1 MAATGIAMMNA
12 GAPVLR
18 VLLATETFAPEI
30 GGGERQASLLAHG
43 LLRRGHQVTLLTRR
57 SRKESPTEA
66 VIDGLRILRLP
77 PSGAGRRV
85 RWRLQLHA
93 LPELVRRRRDYD
105 VLLISG
111 YRALGI
117 PALIAGRWYD
127 NPVVLKA
134 DSLGEMS
141 GEFFRAGLGKL
152 RIKPVGAVLSGLLRL
167 RARYLRMAP
176 AHVAVSAEV
185 ERELLAQAVP
195 RERIHRIPNGVD
207 CDQFQPAAPLQK
219 PELRQRLGLSSGP
232 LLVYTGR
239 LVSYKGLPLLLEAW
253 REICGRRTGTLVLVG
268 EGGGDIHNCEPALKE
283 YVAAHHIGA
292 RVRFAGAVTR
302 VEDWLRAADL
312 FVFPTE
318 NEAFG
323 LSLVEAMACGL
334 PAVTTRVGGIADY
347 VDHGVNAWVVEP
359 GDRVAIV
366 AAIERLLED
375 SELALRLGRVAR
387 ETVRGRFGADA
398 IAAQYERLLADLVAA
413 TRQAAS

>member
-1 MAATGIAMMNA
+1 M
-12 GAPVLR
+12 LR

-30 GGGERQASLLAHG
+30 GGGERQAALLAHG

-57 SRKESPTEA
+57 SRSDSPAEA

-77 PSGAGRRV
+77 PVGPGRHV
-85 RWRLQLHA
+85 RWRLQLRA
-93 LPELVRRRRDYD
+93 LPEFVRRRREYD

-117 PALIAGRWYD
+117 PGLMAGRWYGT
-127 NPVVLKA
+127 PVVLKA

-141 GEFFRAGLGKL
+141 GEFFRAGLGEW
-152 RIKPVGAVLSGLLRL
+152 RMKPEGAVVSALLGL
-167 RARYLRMAP
+167 RARYLRMAD

-195 RERIHRIPNGVD
+195 RERIHRIANGVD
-207 CDQFQPAAPLQK
+207 TDRFQPTTATRRIQ
-219 PELRQRLGLSSGP
+219 LRQELELPAGP
-232 LLVYTGR
+232 VLVYTGR

-253 REICGRRTGTLVLVG
+253 RVISGRRAGTLVLVG
-268 EGGGDIHNCEPALKE
+268 EGGGDSHNCEAQLKA
-283 YVAAHHIGA
+283 YAATHGMGE

-302 VEDWLRAADL
+302 VEDWLGAADL

-334 PAVTTRVGGIADY
+334 PAVTTAVGGIGDY
-347 VDHGVNAWVVEP
+347 ADHGVNAWIIEA
-359 GDRVAIV
+359 GDGVAMI
-366 AAIERLLED
+366 AGIERLLD
-375 SELALRLGRVAR
+375 DAGLASRLGRAAR
-387 ETVRGRFGADA
+387 ETVQARYGEDA
-398 IAAQYERLLADLVAA
+398 IAMQYENLLSKLVAA
-413 TRQAAS
+413 HGPPG

>member
-1 MAATGIAMMNA
+1 MNA
-12 GAPVLR
+12 SPQMLR

-30 GGGERQASLLAHG
+30 GGGERQAALLAHG

-57 SRKESPTEA
+57 SRSDSPKET

-77 PSGAGRRV
+77 PVGPGRHV
-85 RWRLQLHA
+85 RWKLQLRA
-93 LPELVRRRRDYD
+93 LPEFVRRRREYD

-117 PALIAGRWYD
+117 PGLMAGRWYGK
-127 NPVVLKA
+127 PVVLKA

-141 GEFFRAGLGKL
+141 GEFFRAGLGEW
-152 RIKPVGAVLSGLLRL
+152 RIKPEGAMMRGLLGM
-167 RARYLRMAP
+167 RARYLRMAD

-195 RERIHRIPNGVD
+195 RERIHRIANGVD
-207 CDQFQPAAPLQK
+207 TDRFQPATEARRLQHRH
-219 PELRQRLGLSSGP
+219 EFGLPAGP
-232 LLVYTGR
+232 VLVYTGR

-253 REICGRRTGTLVLVG
+253 REICGRRPGTLVLVG
-268 EGGGDIHNCEPALKE
+268 EGGGDIHNCEAQLSD
-283 YVAAHHIGA
+283 YAATHRMGE
-292 RVRFAGAVTR
+292 RVRFERAVTR

-334 PAVTTRVGGIADY
+334 PAVTTGVGGIGDY
-347 VDHGVNAWVVEP
+347 AVHGVNAWIIEP
-359 GDRVAIV
+359 GDRVAMI
-366 AAIERLLED
+366 AAIERLLD
-375 SELALRLGRVAR
+375 DRELGSRLGQAAC
-387 ETVRGRFGADA
+387 ETVRERYGGDA
-398 IAAQYERLLADLVAA
+398 ITGQYERLLTELVAA
-413 TRQAAS
+413 SSQPAA